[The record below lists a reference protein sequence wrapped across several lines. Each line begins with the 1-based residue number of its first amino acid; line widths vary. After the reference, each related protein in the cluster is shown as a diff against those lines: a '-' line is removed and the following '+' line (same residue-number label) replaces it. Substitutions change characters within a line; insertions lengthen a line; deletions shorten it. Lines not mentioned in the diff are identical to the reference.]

1 MSTNAIDSD
10 LYLSN
15 APERQSKGSN
25 LGKDDFLKILMV
37 QLQNQDPLKP
47 LEDKDFIAQMATFSS
62 LEQMTN
68 LNNSVTNYLS
78 GQNAISSYAEWI
90 GKEVSWETA
99 QNNGE
104 TAVET
109 GVVES
114 VKKANNEFTLVLKG
128 GKEIKAASVVAITN
142 QN

>member
-15 APERQSKGSN
+15 APERQAKGSN
-25 LGKDDFLKILMV
+25 LGKDEFLKILMV
-37 QLQNQDPLKP
+37 QLQNQDPLNP
-47 LEDKDFIAQMATFSS
+47 LEDKDFIAQMATFAS

-68 LNNSVTNYLS
+68 LNSAVTNYLS

-90 GKEVSWETA
+90 GKEVSWETV
-99 QNNGE
+99 QDNGE
-104 TAVET
+104 TAVES

-114 VKKANNEFTLVLKG
+114 VKKANNEFTLVLTG
-128 GKEIKAASVVAITN
+128 GKEINAASIISISN
-142 QN
+142 HN